1 MDFSHKMQISC
12 LKLGTSRIE
21 KRGREILHRLAC
33 IQISFIFQCNSLGLA
48 ARRRTFHT
56 KMKTLWR
63 SFYCKYQIMDSDV
76 FNDRLHRYW
85 RLLRRRNAAAVS
97 EHGTLYR
104 FLPFILGKNY
114 VLLSFKNYYR
124 ENCSPCSR
132 QPSIYT
138 KVACVLCIYLSIM
151 DLPSRLARLFDDWS
165 TDLMIQC
172 MWKRPLFTQGNDHF
186 TTFHCDDGAARA
198 C

>member
-12 LKLGTSRIE
+12 LKLEPSQNE

-85 RLLRRRNAAAVS
+85 RLLRRRRRQLANLARC
-97 EHGTLYR
+97 TIFFRLFR
-104 FLPFILGKNY
+104 KKLRNKTMK
-114 VLLSFKNYYR
+114 LSQKLFTVQQATFNIH
-124 ENCSPCSR
+124 ES
-132 QPSIYT
+132 
-138 KVACVLCIYLSIM
+138 CVCTVYLSINYGFAE
-151 DLPSRLARLFDDWS
+151 PSRLARLFDDWS

-186 TTFHCDDGAARA
+186 TTFHCDDGAARP